1 MLGGGYAPLLMSG
14 GRMKN
19 NGSDDNLLW
28 VDWKG
33 ESFPAGLDEGLL
45 SLCTPILVYKK
56 NPYKKKKQ

>member
-1 MLGGGYAPLLMSG
+1 MLGDGYAPLLMSG

-45 SLCTPILVYKK
+45 LLCLPILVYT
-56 NPYKKKKQ
+56 